1 MLIAALLI
9 RAKTWM
15 QLKCPLTEEWLK
27 KMWYINTMGYYSTMK
42 KNELMPFVARWMDLQ
57 IIVVSKVREK
67 RQISYHITYRWNL
80 IKMVQKN
87 LFEKQKQT
95 DTFQNHCYGS
105 HK

>member
-1 MLIAALLI
+1 MGLI
-9 RAKTWM
+9 
-15 QLKCPLTEEWLK
+15 
-27 KMWYINTMGYYSTMK
+27 G
-42 KNELMPFVARWMDLQ
+42 
-57 IIVVSKVREK
+57 SKEK
-67 RQISYHITYRWNL
+67 RNKQSDRERQIPCDTAYRWNL

>member
-1 MLIAALLI
+1 
-9 RAKTWM
+9 
-15 QLKCPLTEEWLK
+15 
-27 KMWYINTMGYYSTMK
+27 
-42 KNELMPFVARWMDLQ
+42 MPFVATWMDLQ

-105 HK
+105 HKWNHWEEGEIVEGGSNTHTHCVK